1 MIVVAGLVALSGCG
15 PTSGEPGDDRAS
27 STSAGGRAV
36 IDNLPGRGIERFYR
50 QHVTWA
56 PCPSERFAG
65 GSAGTVGG
73 ASGSPGDEGARRIIE
88 CGTIAAPLDYTRPDG
103 RQVQLALIRAR
114 TPHTDPSTGSKTG
127 RDGGRVGSVLV
138 NPGGPGASGVEFVAE
153 QTEQLAAGVGDRFD
167 IVGFDPRGIGASTP
181 AIECLTAN
189 ERDRRR
195 ASHSRT
201 DHTTAGIARQEQQ
214 ARDFADKCA
223 QRTGR
228 DVLAHVGTA
237 DTVNDMDL
245 LRQVLGDEK
254 LTFLGYSYGTFLGA
268 RYASKHPERVRAMIL
283 DGAVNP
289 AENTATMTINQYA
302 GLQQAFSTY
311 AADCATRRMTQ
322 CPLGTDPTPAVTTAA
337 FQQIVRPLIDRPAQA
352 GSAGQGTGAGR
363 VLSYGDAIDGTIQ
376 ALYSPSLWPYL
387 TVGLRNLRDR
397 GEGRTLMQLA
407 DAYNNRHS
415 DGSYS
420 NATDALT
427 AITCLDTDPITTQAA
442 AGALAQNVRTVAP
455 FADDGRANPSPDG
468 QAAAARDACSFWP
481 TPPTTLPQ
489 PINPGPQLPPVVVVS
504 TTGDPATPYANGLAL
519 AQQLRGTV
527 LTVDGTQ
534 HTSSFTGTTC
544 IDQPLRTYLETGQ
557 PPAPGLTCAVQ

>member
-1 MIVVAGLVALSGCG
+1 MAVLVALSGCG
-15 PTSGEPGDDRAS
+15 PTSGGPGDERAP
-27 STSAGGRAV
+27 STRAGDSAV
-36 IDNLPGRGIERFYR
+36 IDDLPGRGVERFYR
-50 QHVTWA
+50 QDVPWA
-56 PCPSERFAG
+56 PCPSETYAG
-65 GSAGTVGG
+65 GTSGAAGGP
-73 ASGSPGDEGARRIIE
+73 SGSPGDEGARRIIE
-88 CGTIAAPLDYTRPDG
+88 CGTLAAPLDYAHPDG

-114 TPHTDPSTGSKTG
+114 TPHTPD
-127 RDGGRVGSVLV
+127 GRVGSVLV
-138 NPGGPGASGVEFVAE
+138 NPGGPGASGVEFVAG
-153 QTEQLAAGVGDRFD
+153 QIEQLAAGVGDRFD
-167 IVGFDPRGIGASTP
+167 IVGFDPRGVGASTP

-195 ASHSRT
+195 ASDSRA
-201 DHTTAGIARQEQQ
+201 DHTDAGIARQEAQ
-214 ARDFADKCA
+214 ARDFADKCL

-228 DVLAHVGTA
+228 DVLAYVGTA
-237 DTVNDMDL
+237 DTVDDMDL

-352 GSAGQGTGAGR
+352 GSAGTAEAVAGR
-363 VLSYGDAIDGTIQ
+363 ALTYGDAIDGTIQ

-387 TVGLRNLRDR
+387 TIGLQNLRDR

-407 DAYNNRHS
+407 DAYNNRNS

-427 AITCLDTDPITTQAA
+427 AITCLDTDPITTAAA
-442 AGALAQNVRTVAP
+442 AGALAHKIRTVAP
-455 FADDGRANPSPDG
+455 S
-468 QAAAARDACSFWP
+468 
-481 TPPTTLPQ
+481 
-489 PINPGPQLPPVVVVS
+489 
-504 TTGDPATPYANGLAL
+504 
-519 AQQLRGTV
+519 
-527 LTVDGTQ
+527 
-534 HTSSFTGTTC
+534 
-544 IDQPLRTYLETGQ
+544 
-557 PPAPGLTCAVQ
+557 